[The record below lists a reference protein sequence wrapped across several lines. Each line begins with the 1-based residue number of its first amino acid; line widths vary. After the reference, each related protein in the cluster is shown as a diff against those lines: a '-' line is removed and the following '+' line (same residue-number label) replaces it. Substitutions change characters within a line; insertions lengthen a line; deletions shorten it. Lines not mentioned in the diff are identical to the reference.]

1 MSIREITAGSDVSGG
16 QLICLEVQV
25 VEHRVL
31 LLSFTQL
38 ATFFAQKPVY
48 CQLIYESCELYI
60 VTINLLTVTITRIAC
75 TCILAMVRATT
86 LAHRTNLITKVR
98 VRSRLVNRSSVV
110 LPLVFR
116 IYLPATWK

>member
-1 MSIREITAGSDVSGG
+1 MSIREITAGSDVSG
-16 QLICLEVQV
+16 LVEICLEVQV

-31 LLSFTQL
+31 LLSFVNG

-48 CQLIYESCELYI
+48 CQLIYESGQLYI

-75 TCILAMVRATT
+75 TQLLAMVRATT
-86 LAHRTNLITKVR
+86 LAHRTNLITCEL

-110 LPLVFR
+110 LPLVFTC
-116 IYLPATWK
+116 ILPATWK